1 MEITASGLCQ
11 RFTATVAQFLQR
23 LLQRLTQVRLPGEAA
38 PIRLLKRFSAVI
50 VEDSTHIHLP
60 DVQALVWRGC
70 GGSHNSSQA
79 TLKLF
84 VRWNVLSGELQG
96 PLLTDGRQADAKS
109 PFKEQEVPAAGL
121 YLADQGFFEQGRL
134 RRWHQRTEG
143 QQRRSSLLRLP
154 VATALYTRRG
164 HRLLLPGLLPQQE
177 GAALELGVLVGQ
189 QARVPARLIVERV
202 PEEVAHQRR
211 ERLRAQAHD
220 HGYEPSEQALS
231 SFGLDHRRHQCATSD
246 AEPARN
252 AGGPDG
258 ALAD

>member
-60 DVQALVWRGC
+60 DVLAEVWRGC

-109 PFKEQEVPAAGL
+109 PFKEQEVPAAGSTWL
-121 YLADQGFFEQGRL
+121 IRV
-134 RRWHQRTEG
+134 
-143 QQRRSSLLRLP
+143 SLS
-154 VATALYTRRG
+154 RG
-164 HRLLLPGLLPQQE
+164 GC
-177 GAALELGVLVGQ
+177 GGG
-189 QARVPARLIVERV
+189 IN
-202 PEEVAHQRR
+202 
-211 ERLRAQAHD
+211 AQKA
-220 HGYEPSEQALS
+220 S
-231 SFGLDHRRHQCATSD
+231 R
-246 AEPARN
+246 
-252 AGGPDG
+252 G
-258 ALAD
+258 ALPSCACP